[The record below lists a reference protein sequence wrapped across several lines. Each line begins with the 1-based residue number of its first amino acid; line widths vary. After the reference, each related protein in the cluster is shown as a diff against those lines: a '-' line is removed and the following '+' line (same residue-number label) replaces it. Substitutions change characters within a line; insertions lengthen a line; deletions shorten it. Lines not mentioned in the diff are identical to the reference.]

1 MSKGWFKARDY
12 FLGMNDRARD
22 VKRGLE
28 LALKCTDGDDDAK
41 WLCSLFPEGVQD
53 GEHARIVLET
63 HSYTDTTG
71 RALCFLAV
79 LTGLNQLERLKKAE
93 RCGCPLAVA
102 LLCHAAANYHNG
114 DSEQEERLKRA
125 TQSGE
130 RLALFVYADAC
141 LKKKRMTI
149 HVPLREEIDL
159 YKRAAELGCAQSM
172 IALMGINRMYLNVQ
186 TAILCAGRVAK
197 RHSILAERYLI
208 VIASQRPISFTTLFW
223 VGEQVVKRNLLNR
236 TEDTNACARFYWH
249 TRSHARAAIQA
260 WTGVAIRLRVVRDIR
275 NLIARQL
282 WRDKIAWASK

>member
-28 LALKCTDGDDDAK
+28 LALKCTDDDDAK

-79 LTGLNQLERLKKAE
+79 LNGVNQLDRLKKAE
-93 RCGCPLAVA
+93 RCGCHLATA
-102 LLCHAAANYHNG
+102 LLCHVAANYNG
-114 DSEQEERLKRA
+114 GGSEQEERLKRA

-141 LKKKRMTI
+141 LRKRRTTS
-149 HVPLREEIDL
+149 HVPLREEIDF

-172 IALMGINRMYLNVQ
+172 ITLMGINRMYLNVQ
-186 TAILCAGRVAK
+186 TAILCAGRMAK

-208 VIASQRPISFTTLFW
+208 AIASQRPISFKTLFW
-223 VGEQVVKRNLLNR
+223 VGEQFVERNLSNR
-236 TEDTNACARFYWH
+236 TEDTQVCASFYWH
-249 TRSHARAAIQA
+249 TRSHALAAVHA
-260 WTGVAIRLRVVRDIR
+260 WTGVAIRMRVVRDIR